1 MPGAYRLVAEIL
13 TLSRR
18 SFAHRQIGRVP
29 VETARNGT
37 GGNLFPFPRHPR
49 LNRVL
54 RFVFVFALAATEA
67 A

>member
-29 VETARNGT
+29 VETLETAREEFVS
-37 GGNLFPFPRHPR
+37 LPRHPR